1 MKVEIKPSQI
11 IIKEDLNRIGSYN
24 VDINFHSEVTAQIII
39 KIDKIQS
46 A

>member
-11 IIKEDLNRIGSYN
+11 VLKEELNKTGTFKI
-24 VDINFHSEVTAQIII
+24 DINFHTDVSAEISI